1 MEDKEIEVSGE
12 QIQQLIFIVRRQ
24 KVILSTHLAELYQ
37 VEPRVLVQAVKRNID
52 RFPADFMFQLTD
64 EEFSDLKSQI
74 VISSWGGLRRATP
87 YAFTE
92 QGVAMLSSVL
102 RSKRAVQ
109 VNIQIMRAFV
119 RLREMLPAHIELA
132 SKLQELEERIEEHD
146 DDIKMILLGRSWSRR
161 EKPLMKAAAFSL
173 MQLAADPLYP
183 EEVFLQKADDEVLQ
197 PRELAPEPG
206 QIKRAVCQ
214 SCRINDTELL
224 VSRRGVFNEPRNV
237 AIYLMRRVRGDS
249 LRQIGEQFQMRKY
262 SSVSSVIERMK
273 VLLSKDR
280 KLRVRVKNFI
290 PQLSKN

>member
-197 PRELAPEPG
+197 
-206 QIKRAVCQ
+206 
-214 SCRINDTELL
+214 
-224 VSRRGVFNEPRNV
+224 SR
-237 AIYLMRRVRGDS
+237 DWH
-249 LRQIGEQFQMRKY
+249 
-262 SSVSSVIERMK
+262 
-273 VLLSKDR
+273 LSP
-280 KLRVRVKNFI
+280 VK
-290 PQLSKN
+290 

>member
-1 MEDKEIEVSGE
+1 VEDKEIGISGE

-197 PRELAPEPG
+197 
-206 QIKRAVCQ
+206 
-214 SCRINDTELL
+214 
-224 VSRRGVFNEPRNV
+224 SR
-237 AIYLMRRVRGDS
+237 DWH
-249 LRQIGEQFQMRKY
+249 
-262 SSVSSVIERMK
+262 
-273 VLLSKDR
+273 LSP
-280 KLRVRVKNFI
+280 VK
-290 PQLSKN
+290 

>member
-1 MEDKEIEVSGE
+1 LG
-12 QIQQLIFIVRRQ
+12 
-24 KVILSTHLAELYQ
+24 
-37 VEPRVLVQAVKRNID
+37 
-52 RFPADFMFQLTD
+52 RFAKGD
-64 EEFSDLKSQI
+64 
-74 VISSWGGLRRATP
+74 P

-197 PRELAPEPG
+197 
-206 QIKRAVCQ
+206 
-214 SCRINDTELL
+214 
-224 VSRRGVFNEPRNV
+224 SR
-237 AIYLMRRVRGDS
+237 DWH
-249 LRQIGEQFQMRKY
+249 
-262 SSVSSVIERMK
+262 
-273 VLLSKDR
+273 LSQ
-280 KLRVRVKNFI
+280 VK
-290 PQLSKN
+290 